1 MTDKIQVILC
11 GTFLA
16 ILFFIIIRELS
27 KKKVK
32 KILSKKRNF

>member
-1 MTDKIQVILC
+1 MTGKIQVILF
-11 GTFLA
+11 GAFLA
-16 ILFFIIIRELS
+16 ILFIIIRKLS

>member
-1 MTDKIQVILC
+1 MTDKIQVILF

-27 KKKVK
+27 NKKVK

>member
-1 MTDKIQVILC
+1 MTGKIQVILF
-11 GTFLA
+11 GIFLA
-16 ILFFIIIRELS
+16 ILFFIIIRKLS